1 MTYDARIRVAKLSP
15 IGASED
21 FEKAPAERDLTIIE
35 PSSGW
40 RAVNLRELWRFRELL
55 YFLTWR
61 DVKVRY
67 KQTAIGAFWAV
78 LQPFLT
84 MVIFTILFGRLAKI
98 SSDNIPYPVFSY
110 SGLLPWTFFAN
121 AIGLAGLSLVTNAN
135 MIAKIYFP
143 RLLMPAAAVLGATL
157 DFCLAFVILIAMMFY
172 YGITPGIATLA
183 LPLFLA
189 LAIFTALGI
198 SLWLSALNVKY
209 RDIRYVIPFLTQV
222 WMFLTPVLYPSSM
235 IPEKWR
241 LIYGLNPMSGVVE
254 GFRWSLLGT
263 EKAPGAMIL
272 VSAAVVVL
280 LFVGGLFYFRRME
293 REFADVI

>member
-1 MTYDARIRVAKLSP
+1 MTLHAELRRAELSP
-15 IGASED
+15 IQVSDKVNE
-21 FEKAPAERDLTIIE
+21 PTRSAEITVIE

-40 RAVNLRELWRFRELL
+40 RAIDLRELWRFRELL

-67 KQTAIGAFWAV
+67 KQTAIGALWAV

-84 MVIFTILFGRLAKI
+84 MVIFTVLFGRLAKI

-110 SGLLPWTFFAN
+110 SGLLPWTFFAS
-121 AIGLAGLSLVTNAN
+121 AINLAGLSLVTNAN

-143 RLLMPAAAVLGATL
+143 RLLMPAAAVLGAML
-157 DFCLAFVILIAMMFY
+157 DFVIAFGVLLVMMAY
-172 YGITPGIATLA
+172 YGITPGFAAFT

-189 LAIFTALGI
+189 LAVFTALGI
-198 SLWLSALNVKY
+198 CLWLAALNVKY
-209 RDIRYVIPFLTQV
+209 RDIRYVIPFMTQV
-222 WMFLTPVLYPSSM
+222 WLFLTPVLYPSSM
-235 IPEKWR
+235 IPSKWR
-241 LIYGLNPMSGVVE
+241 LVYGINPMSGVVE

-263 EKAPGAMIL
+263 EKAPGAMIV
-272 VSAAVVVL
+272 VSIGVVVL

>member
-1 MTYDARIRVAKLSP
+1 MTATAR
-15 IGASED
+15 
-21 FEKAPAERDLTIIE
+21 PAEITIIE

-40 RAVNLRELWRFRELL
+40 RAINVRELWRFRELL

-67 KQTAIGAFWAV
+67 KQTAIGALWAV

-84 MVIFTILFGRLAKI
+84 MVIFSVLFGRLAKI
-98 SSDNIPYPVFSY
+98 GSDNIPYPVFSY
-110 SGLLPWTFFAN
+110 SGLLPWTFFAS
-121 AIGLAGLSLVTNAN
+121 AINLAGLSLVSNAN

-143 RLLMPAAAVLGATL
+143 RLLMPAAAVLAATL
-157 DFCLAFVILIAMMFY
+157 DFCIAFVVLLFMMLY
-172 YGITPGIATLA
+172 YGITPGVATFT

-189 LAIFTALGI
+189 LAVITALGI
-198 SLWLSALNVKY
+198 SLWLAALNVKY

-222 WMFLTPVLYPSSM
+222 WLFLTPVLYPSSM
-235 IPEKWR
+235 IPDRWR
-241 LIYGLNPMSGVVE
+241 LVYGINPMSGVVE

-272 VSAAVVVL
+272 VSIGVVIL

-293 REFADVI
+293 SQFADVI

>member
-1 MTYDARIRVAKLSP
+1 MRMQAELRRAELSP
-15 IGASED
+15 IQVSDEMTA
-21 FEKAPAERDLTIIE
+21 ARPAEVTIIE

-40 RAVNLRELWRFRELL
+40 RALNLRELWRFRELL

-67 KQTAIGAFWAV
+67 KQTVIGVFWAV

-110 SGLLPWTFFAN
+110 SGLLPWTFFAS
-121 AIGLAGLSLVTNAN
+121 AINLAGLSLVSNAN

-143 RLLMPAAAVLGATL
+143 RLLMPAAAVLAATL
-157 DFCLAFVILIAMMFY
+157 DFCIAFIVLLVMMLY
-172 YGITPGIATLA
+172 YGITPGLATFA

-198 SLWLSALNVKY
+198 SLWLAALNVKY

-235 IPEKWR
+235 IPPKWR
-241 LIYGLNPMSGVVE
+241 LIYGINPMSGVVE

-272 VSAAVVVL
+272 VSVGVVVL
-280 LFVGGLFYFRRME
+280 LFVGGIFYFRRME
-293 REFADVI
+293 SQFADVI

>member
-1 MTYDARIRVAKLSP
+1 MRIQAELRRAQLSP
-15 IGASED
+15 IEVSDEMMATTR
-21 FEKAPAERDLTIIE
+21 PAEVTIIE

-40 RAVNLRELWRFRELL
+40 RALNLRELWRFRELL

-67 KQTAIGAFWAV
+67 KQTAIGALWAV
-78 LQPFLT
+78 LQPLLT
-84 MVIFTILFGRLAKI
+84 MIVFTVLFGRLAKI

-110 SGLLPWTFFAN
+110 SGLLPWTFFAS
-121 AIGLAGLSLVTNAN
+121 AINLAGLSLVTNAN

-143 RLLMPAAAVLGATL
+143 RLLMPAAAVLAATL
-157 DFCLAFVILIAMMFY
+157 DFCIAFVVLLFMMVY
-172 YGITPGIATLA
+172 YGITPGIAALT

-189 LAIFTALGI
+189 LAIFTALGV
-198 SLWLSALNVKY
+198 SLWLAALNVKY

-222 WMFLTPVLYPSSM
+222 WLFLTPVLYPSSM
-235 IPEKWR
+235 IPDKWR
-241 LIYGLNPMSGVVE
+241 LVYGINPMSGVVE

-272 VSAAVVVL
+272 VSAGVVVV

>member
-1 MTYDARIRVAKLSP
+1 MKMQAELRRAELSP
-15 IGASED
+15 IQIPDEMTAT
-21 FEKAPAERDLTIIE
+21 ARPAEITIIE

-40 RAVNLRELWRFRELL
+40 RAINVRELWRFRELL

-67 KQTAIGAFWAV
+67 KQTAIGALWAV

-84 MVIFTILFGRLAKI
+84 MVIFSVLFGRLAKI
-98 SSDNIPYPVFSY
+98 GSDNIPYPVFSY
-110 SGLLPWTFFAN
+110 SGLLPWTFFAS
-121 AIGLAGLSLVTNAN
+121 AINLAGLSLVSNAN

-143 RLLMPAAAVLGATL
+143 RLLMPAAAVLAATL
-157 DFCLAFVILIAMMFY
+157 DFCIAFVVLLFMMLY
-172 YGITPGIATLA
+172 YGITPGVATFT

-189 LAIFTALGI
+189 LAVITALGI
-198 SLWLSALNVKY
+198 SLWLAALNVKY

-222 WMFLTPVLYPSSM
+222 WLFLTPVLYPSSM
-235 IPEKWR
+235 IPDKWR
-241 LIYGLNPMSGVVE
+241 LVYGINPMSGVVE

-272 VSAAVVVL
+272 VSVGVVIV

-293 REFADVI
+293 SQFADVI

>member
-1 MTYDARIRVAKLSP
+1 MRMQAELRRAELSP
-15 IGASED
+15 IQVSDEMTTTRPSEI
-21 FEKAPAERDLTIIE
+21 TIIE

-40 RAVNLRELWRFRELL
+40 RAINLRELWRFRELL

-67 KQTAIGAFWAV
+67 KQTAIGVVWAV

-84 MVIFTILFGRLAKI
+84 MVIFSVLFGRLAKI
-98 SSDNIPYPVFSY
+98 GSDNIPYPVFSY
-110 SGLLPWTFFAN
+110 SGLLPWTFFAS
-121 AIGLAGLSLVTNAN
+121 AINLAGLSLVANAN

-143 RLLMPAAAVLGATL
+143 RLLMPAAAVLAATL
-157 DFCLAFVILIAMMFY
+157 DFCIAFIVLLVMMLY
-172 YGITPGIATLA
+172 YGITPGLATFT

-189 LAIFTALGI
+189 LAVITALGI
-198 SLWLSALNVKY
+198 SLWLAALNVKY

-222 WMFLTPVLYPSSM
+222 WLFLTPVLYPSSM
-235 IPEKWR
+235 IPDKWR
-241 LIYGLNPMSGVVE
+241 LVYGINPMSGVVE

-272 VSAAVVVL
+272 VSVGVVIV

>member
-1 MTYDARIRVAKLSP
+1 MTYEARIGTAKLSP
-15 IGASED
+15 IDAGPEYQ
-21 FEKAPAERDLTIIE
+21 KATSARDLTIIE

-40 RAVNLRELWRFRELL
+40 RAINLRELWRYRELL

-67 KQTAIGAFWAV
+67 KQTAIGVVWAV

-84 MVIFTILFGRLAKI
+84 MVIFTVLFGRLAKI
-98 SSDNIPYPVFSY
+98 GTGSIPYPVFSY
-110 SGLLPWTFFAN
+110 SGLLPWTFFAS
-121 AIGLAGLSLVTNAN
+121 AINLAGLSLVSNAN

-157 DFCLAFVILIAMMFY
+157 DFCIAFVVLLIMMLY
-172 YGITPGIATLA
+172 YGIAPGLA
-183 LPLFLA
+183 AFTLPLFLA

-198 SLWLSALNVKY
+198 SLWLAALNVKY

-222 WMFLTPVLYPSSM
+222 WLFLTPVLYPSSM

-241 LIYGLNPMSGVVE
+241 LVYGINPMSGVVE
-254 GFRWSLLGT
+254 GFRWSLLGS
-263 EKAPGAMIL
+263 EKAPGPMIL
-272 VSAAVVVL
+272 VSIAVVLL

-293 REFADVI
+293 RDFADVI

>member
-1 MTYDARIRVAKLSP
+1 MRMQAELRRAQLSP
-15 IGASED
+15 IEVSDEMMATTR
-21 FEKAPAERDLTIIE
+21 PAEVTIIE

-40 RAVNLRELWRFRELL
+40 RALNLRELWRFRELL

-67 KQTAIGAFWAV
+67 KQTAIGALWAV
-78 LQPFLT
+78 LQPLLT
-84 MVIFTILFGRLAKI
+84 MIVFTVLFGRLAKI

-110 SGLLPWTFFAN
+110 SGLLPWTFFAS
-121 AIGLAGLSLVTNAN
+121 AINLAGLSLVTNAN

-143 RLLMPAAAVLGATL
+143 RLLMPAAAVLAATL
-157 DFCLAFVILIAMMFY
+157 DFCIAFVVLLFMMVY
-172 YGITPGIATLA
+172 YGITPGIAAFT

-198 SLWLSALNVKY
+198 SLWLAALNVKY

-222 WMFLTPVLYPSSM
+222 WLFLTPVLYPSSM
-235 IPEKWR
+235 IPDKWR
-241 LIYGLNPMSGVVE
+241 LVYGINPMSGVVE

-272 VSAAVVVL
+272 VSAGVVVV